1 MEKRVIRE
9 KKGYIR
15 KAVSKLLKFWLDQR
29 GQERIAADALA
40 IIDSGYH
47 LGEKRYKTREDLYD
61 RTCSSC
67 CNDIAA
73 WDHDPLFRG

>member
-1 MEKRVIRE
+1 MIRE

-29 GQERIAADALA
+29 GQERIAAGALA